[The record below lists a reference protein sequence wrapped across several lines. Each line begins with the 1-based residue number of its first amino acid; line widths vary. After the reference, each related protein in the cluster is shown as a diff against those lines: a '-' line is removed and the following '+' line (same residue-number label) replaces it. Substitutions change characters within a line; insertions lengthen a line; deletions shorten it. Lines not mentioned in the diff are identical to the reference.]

1 MRLVRLCTA
10 LMMMLTF
17 AAGSAYAQ
25 QTGSIAGKVIDNS
38 GGVLP
43 GVTVEATSNVLPTPR
58 TTVTEAN
65 GEYRLPALPPGD
77 YTLKFELSGMQT
89 VTRRAEVQ
97 LNAETT
103 VEATLGVSGI
113 TETVEV
119 RATTSIVDTSSAAL
133 KSGVSSEQIRSIPI
147 GQDYRDLIKLIPGV
161 QVTQDT
167 VRGPSAGGSGQDN
180 VYQFDGV
187 NVTLPLFGTL
197 SSEPAS
203 HDVEQVTTVR
213 GGARAIDFDR
223 SGGFT
228 MDSVSKSGT
237 NRFSGMTQFQ
247 FQTPEMVADLTGATV
262 SRYDQTR
269 SWTSVNLGGPIISDQ
284 LFFFGSYFRP
294 TRSRDLATN
303 AYGELPDFEYERN
316 EGFGKVTYTP
326 ISNVLVNASYRDSKR
341 VETSSEFG
349 QFSSGTS
356 GSGSEARQRISIGE
370 LSWVLSPRSHFTAK
384 YTNFSLET
392 LGAPD
397 IISNAQVNTTIGSQL
412 DLNAL
417 DLLGRLTVPAP
428 ISSNA
433 VASAYMQPFI
443 ERYGYLNDAG
453 VRTGGGIAGYGSQFD
468 DNDFYRNDVKFGYNR
483 TFGTEF
489 QHDFHVGYQ
498 WYRDE
503 EDLFRTSNGY
513 GLISVPAGTLLTSGT
528 PVFVRAQVQ
537 QQGLDPALLGRTEP
551 VPPIHSEY
559 RSQSIELNDTMRWRD
574 VTVNLGLL
582 ASNDTMFGQGLRKDS
597 SASLTGYRAEAG
609 TKYEMYDLPFSKML
623 QPRVSATWAFNGRD
637 TVYASYAR
645 YNPAASSLPR
655 AASWDR
661 NLAVTLNFDY
671 DAAGRLFAVQPVR
684 SSSGKL
690 FVEDLDPRQTDE
702 FLVGTAFQLTPSFS
716 LRVYG
721 RYREGSNFWED
732 VPNAARE
739 FLDAPADI
747 RALGLYIPDLDDRR
761 REIGSGTLSGSSYVI
776 AELDGAYT
784 KYREATVE
792 AEWRAQRAFV
802 RGSYTYSKYWG
813 NFDQDNT
820 GLTNDANIF
829 IGSSRTADGP
839 GRQLWNFRD
848 GRLRGDRPHLLKVY
862 GFYQLHWNA
871 SVGAFMFAQSG
882 QPWEAWNR
890 VPYIPIGPFD
900 SLDDGM
906 YVESAGSRRS
916 DAHAQLDLNYT
927 QNFKLGGR
935 YTFQVLADVYNV
947 FDKQT
952 GYSIQPVET
961 NPNFGQPRL
970 FFDPR
975 RIQLSA
981 RFLF

>member
-1 MRLVRLCTA
+1 MRLARLCAA
-10 LMMMLTF
+10 LMMMTF
-17 AAGSAYAQ
+17 ALPAYAQ
-25 QTGSIAGKVIDNS
+25 QTGSIAGKVVDNS

-43 GVTVEATSNVLPTPR
+43 GVTVEATSSVLPTPR
-58 TTVTEAN
+58 TTVTGEN
-65 GEYRLPALPPGD
+65 GDYRLPALPPGD
-77 YTLKFELSGMQT
+77 YTVKFELSGMQA
-89 VTRRAEVQ
+89 VTRQAQVQ
-97 LNAETT
+97 LNAETV

-133 KSGVSSEQIRSIPI
+133 KDAISNEQIRSIPI
-147 GQDYRDLIKLIPGV
+147 GQDYRDLIKLIPAV

-180 VYQFDGV
+180 VYRFDGV

-213 GGARAIDFDR
+213 GGARAVDFDR

-228 MDSVSKSGT
+228 IDSVSKSGT
-237 NRFSGMTQFQ
+237 NRFSGMLQFQ
-247 FQTPEMVADLTGATV
+247 FQTPEMSSDLTGQTV
-262 SRYDQTR
+262 SRYEQTR
-269 SWTSVNLGGPIISDQ
+269 SWTSVNVGGPIISDQ

-303 AYGELPDFEYERN
+303 AYGDLPDFEYTRN

-326 ISNVLVNASYRDSKR
+326 ISNLLINGSFRDSKR
-341 VETSSEFG
+341 EETSSEFG

-356 GSGSEARQRISIGE
+356 GSGSEARQRIGIGE
-370 LSWVLSPRSHFTAK
+370 LSWVLGPRSVFTAK

-397 IISNAQVNTTIGSQL
+397 VVSNAVVNTAIGTQI
-412 DLNAL
+412 DLAAL
-417 DLLGRLTVPAP
+417 DTLGRLTVPTP
-428 ISSNA
+428 IATNPT
-433 VASAYMQPFI
+433 ASAYIQQFI
-443 ERYGYLNDAG
+443 DRYGYLNDAG
-453 VRTGGGIAGYGSQFD
+453 VRTGGGIVGFGSQFD
-468 DNDFYRNDVKFGYNR
+468 DNDFFRNDVKFAYNR
-483 TFGTEF
+483 TFGNEF
-489 QHDFHVGYQ
+489 QHDVHVGYQ

-503 EDLFRTSNGY
+503 EDLFRTSNGW
-513 GLISVPAGTLLTSGT
+513 GQISVPATTLSAGGV

-537 QQGLDPALLGRTEP
+537 QQGLDPGLIGRTEP

-559 RSQSIELNDTMRWRD
+559 RSQSIEVNDAMRWRD
-574 VTVNLGLL
+574 LTVNVGLL
-582 ASNDTMFGQGLRKDS
+582 ASNDIMYGQGLRKDS
-597 SASLTGYRAEAG
+597 SATLTGYRVEAG
-609 TKYEMYDLPFSKML
+609 TKYEMYDLPFSKMM

-637 TVYASYAR
+637 TVYGSYAR

-661 NLAVTLNFDY
+661 NLAVTLNFDF
-671 DAAGRLFAVQPVR
+671 DAEGRLLAVQPVR

-690 FVEDLDPRQTDE
+690 FVEDLDARQTDE
-702 FLVGTAFQLTPSFS
+702 FLIGTAFQVTPQFS
-716 LRVYG
+716 LRAYG
-721 RYREGSNFWED
+721 RYRKGSNYWED
-732 VPNAARE
+732 VPNNARL
-739 FLDAPADI
+739 FADAPENI
-747 RALGLYIPDLDDRR
+747 RALGLFIPDLDDRR
-761 REIGSGTLSGSSYVI
+761 REIGNGTLSGSSYVI

-784 KYREATVE
+784 KYQEATLE
-792 AEWRAQRAFV
+792 GEWRGQRAFV
-802 RGSYTYSKYWG
+802 RGSYTFSKYWG

-862 GFYQLHWNA
+862 GYYQLNWNA

-890 VPYIPIGPFD
+890 IPYIPIGPFD
-900 SLDDGM
+900 NLDDGM
-906 YVESAGSRRS
+906 FVEPAGSRRS

-927 QNFKLGGR
+927 QNFRLGGR
-935 YTFQVLADVYNV
+935 NTLQVLADIYNV
-947 FDKQT
+947 FNKQT
-952 GYSIQPVET
+952 GYAIQPVET